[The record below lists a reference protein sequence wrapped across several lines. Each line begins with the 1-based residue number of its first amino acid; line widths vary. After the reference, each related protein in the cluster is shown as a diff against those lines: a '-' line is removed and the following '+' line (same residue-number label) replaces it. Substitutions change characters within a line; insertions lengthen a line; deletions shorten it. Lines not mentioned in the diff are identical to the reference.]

1 MGREDHVYTVG
12 GEGGEVQDGNDE
24 CGHACRQF
32 LFVAAL
38 FFGLT
43 IFGND
48 SY

>member
-1 MGREDHVYTVG
+1 MFTQSG

-24 CGHACRQF
+24 CGHAFRQF
-32 LFVAAL
+32 VFVAAL
-38 FFGLT
+38 FFVLT